1 MKVGRDRRKDL
12 GFSKHVFPG
21 GLLDNMSALVERIE
35 TTGSMATGRPEI
47 RFGPLGELVE
57 ATEGIPSGI

>member
-1 MKVGRDRRKDL
+1 MEGLDPTKIR
-12 GFSKHVFPG
+12 PG
-21 GLLDNMSALVERIE
+21 KLTITPDAVLDNMSALVERIE